1 MSLSRPRHSR
11 RTVRGASVVRIG
23 AYAMVGGAA
32 GVLQDVPPF
41 VMAHLNPA
49 KAAGLNLVG
58 LRRAGFTDE
67 QLRALRKAYGH
78 FYREQLTVKEAVPL
92 IEALKSD
99 YPGASD
105 ALQLFIDFVTTTQRG
120 CVR

>member
-1 MSLSRPRHSR
+1 
-11 RTVRGASVVRIG
+11 
-23 AYAMVGGAA
+23 
-32 GVLQDVPPF
+32 
-41 VMAHLNPA
+41 MAHLNPA

-99 YPGASD
+99 YPGRLMRFSSLLTSSQLPNAAVSVE
-105 ALQLFIDFVTTTQRG
+105 LQS
-120 CVR
+120 